1 MRTQEV
7 ALQTTSSGAD
17 QGGHAPD
24 QSHGRVSSCV
34 HGGRGA
40 RWRLVPF
47 SRVDATVTE
56 CASPY
61 STPGLAETGRQVPIL
76 PSVPRSQE
84 GRARRHVRFAFF
96 LGLSAVSPVSQLIE
110 IGFSRLMP
118 RMTMARTIKLYKLPD
133 TPQVCSLSRRTLV
146 RSEHASIKPFPTAGW
161 HSRDARRGR
170 SVGARVAPQIPGTVN
185 EAPLQ
190 CGAQLGANSRS
201 PRAA

>member
-1 MRTQEV
+1 M
-7 ALQTTSSGAD
+7 
-17 QGGHAPD
+17 PY
-24 QSHGRVSSCV
+24 RVDDTVISRIILDSIYFAV
-34 HGGRGA
+34 ISA
-40 RWRLVPF
+40 VNLY
-47 SRVDATVTE
+47 RVDATVTE

-133 TPQVCSLSRRTLV
+133 TPQV
-146 RSEHASIKPFPTAGW
+146 
-161 HSRDARRGR
+161 
-170 SVGARVAPQIPGTVN
+170 
-185 EAPLQ
+185 
-190 CGAQLGANSRS
+190 
-201 PRAA
+201 